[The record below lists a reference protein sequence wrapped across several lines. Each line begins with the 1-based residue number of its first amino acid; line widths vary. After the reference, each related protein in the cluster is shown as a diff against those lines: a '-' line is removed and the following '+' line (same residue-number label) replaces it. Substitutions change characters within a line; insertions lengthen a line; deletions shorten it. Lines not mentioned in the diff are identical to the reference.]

1 MSKTG
6 PFEELLGDANAV
18 ATYLRRTNRQHDGAL
33 FTALAEFEKTARHN
47 WTDRETVN
55 LHLALNNA
63 ISLIAPTTLR
73 DLVIDGWDPLRRKT
87 GLRYWTEA
95 VVKNIFLSISTC
107 LMVAAAWYTLQYN
120 VGVSIVDQLN
130 SISARNIEQ
139 QLREDLWH
147 LTSQSDKINS
157 IVQKPFYGE
166 SDRAYIDAIDKL
178 RHEGTELIST
188 ATYAGDF
195 VDLSSLPFDVIQHR
209 LIAPR
214 LAPDTSSL
222 PPYGQ
227 VCDIVGQSSAPA
239 FMLVDLK
246 SPQAIPPPDVTLE
259 SLFKNYRAYVSRA
272 ACVMGIGT
280 DPFNFPDLAKLLVD
294 SKSRIN
300 LLALWVLPSIYG
312 ALGAAVYYMR
322 RFVDPTVPNPDLVRV
337 LYRIALGS
345 FSGIIL
351 AWFWSPTT
359 KVSMDSSGVALNLF
373 GIAFLFGFSVEFFF
387 VFLER
392 MVFLGTSWIRR
403 IGTSSEKPG

>member
-1 MSKTG
+1 
-6 PFEELLGDANAV
+6 
-18 ATYLRRTNRQHDGAL
+18 
-33 FTALAEFEKTARHN
+33 
-47 WTDRETVN
+47 
-55 LHLALNNA
+55 
-63 ISLIAPTTLR
+63 
-73 DLVIDGWDPLRRKT
+73 
-87 GLRYWTEA
+87 
-95 VVKNIFLSISTC
+95 
-107 LMVAAAWYTLQYN
+107 MVAAAWYTLQYN

-300 LLALWVLPSIYG
+300 LLALWGFAFDLRRAWSCSILHAPLRRPDSSQSRSRSRALPHRARQLFRYHPRVVLVADDQSVDGFLRCCPEPVRYCLFVRLQRRVFLRL
-312 ALGAAVYYMR
+312 LGA
-322 RFVDPTVPNPDLVRV
+322 DGL
-337 LYRIALGS
+337 
-345 FSGIIL
+345 SGHKL
-351 AWFWSPTT
+351 DSPHR
-359 KVSMDSSGVALNLF
+359 DQL
-373 GIAFLFGFSVEFFF
+373 
-387 VFLER
+387 
-392 MVFLGTSWIRR
+392 
-403 IGTSSEKPG
+403 